1 MPLNE
6 RKIIGII
13 LDECKTVKER
23 CEGYREELVEVIS
36 DIISTE
42 RQHRVQ
48 GTNVQQRISDKC
60 NAAGRFLAERR
71 GASGNGGRGDE
82 R

>member
-13 LDECKTVKER
+13 LDECKSVEER

-36 DIISTE
+36 DIITTE

-48 GTNVQQRISDKC
+48 GTNVQQISEKC
-60 NAAGRFLAERR
+60 NAAGRFLAEKR
-71 GASGNGGRGDE
+71 SNGKGDD